1 MRYNTAMT
9 KQKQGVLYLKRVMES
24 SDYQDMLE
32 AVGIANGDLIS
43 NGFSISTSKQQL
55 KKVIS
60 LIGRFADSED
70 SYVRGTAK
78 NIIKHAKKQSNKG
91 FWKVDGKQVF
101 ITD

>member
-1 MRYNTAMT
+1 MT

-32 AVGIANGDLIS
+32 AVGIANGDIIG
-43 NGFSISTSKQQL
+43 NGFSISRSKAQL
-55 KKVIS
+55 EKVVS
-60 LIGRFADSED
+60 LIGRFSDSED
-70 SYVRGTAK
+70 PCVRGTAN

-91 FWKVDGKQVF
+91 FCNEDGKQIF